1 MCSVRLFDIRREP
14 RFLWGTLPQ
23 ALLSGRL
30 LPGAL
35 KAALDLLE
43 CLLYRGMSRVSRLS
57 PLKRYALARFR
68 AETGGVVGAV
78 RHGVQEVGLAALRLV
93 VGRGKVG

>member
-1 MCSVRLFDIRREP
+1 
-14 RFLWGTLPQ
+14 
-23 ALLSGRL
+23 
-30 LPGAL
+30 
-35 KAALDLLE
+35 
-43 CLLYRGMSRVSRLS
+43 MSRVSRLS